1 MDHRGIPARIWKI
14 VQCRSESGYHGVLS
28 SDMLHLSPHGDE
40 GNGMCYLDADVI
52 NIKDVINRCLS

>member
-1 MDHRGIPARIWKI
+1 
-14 VQCRSESGYHGVLS
+14 
-28 SDMLHLSPHGDE
+28 MLHLSPHGDE